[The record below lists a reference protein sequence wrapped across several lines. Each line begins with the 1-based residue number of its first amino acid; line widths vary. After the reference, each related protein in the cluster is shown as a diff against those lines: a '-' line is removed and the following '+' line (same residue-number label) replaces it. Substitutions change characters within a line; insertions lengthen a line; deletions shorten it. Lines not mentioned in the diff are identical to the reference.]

1 MSDIS
6 KVRKAIRAAIKDGY
20 IGKSEVPL
28 DDYGK
33 EVLREV
39 LELLGG
45 REDGS

>member
-6 KVRKAIRAAIKDGY
+6 KVRKAIRAAITDGY

-33 EVLREV
+33 EILREV

-45 REDGS
+45 EDG